1 MVTDVQEI
9 KEALQEAIDKVY
21 EAVDALE
28 RAKRMMKD
36 LPYGYNIAGN
46 MEGYVINYLTAGT
59 DSIAEKI
66 EKYLEE
72 TEELGD
78 EDDDVD
84 DEDESEEQID
94 STPDETE
101 EN

>member
-9 KEALQEAIDKVY
+9 KELLQEAIDKVY
-21 EAVDALE
+21 EASDALE

-36 LPYGYNIAGN
+36 LSYGYNIAGN
-46 MEGYVINYLTAGT
+46 MESYVINYLTAGH

-72 TEELGD
+72 TNELP
-78 EDDDVD
+78 
-84 DEDESEEQID
+84 DEDEEDED
-94 STPDETE
+94 ENEDETE
-101 EN
+101 EEVEN

>member
-1 MVTDVQEI
+1 MVNDIDEI
-9 KEALQEAIDKVY
+9 KELLQEAIDKVY
-21 EAVDALE
+21 EASDALE

-36 LPYGYNIAGN
+36 LSYGYNIAGN
-46 MEGYVINYLTAGT
+46 MESYVINYLTAGT

-72 TEELGD
+72 TNELP
-78 EDDDVD
+78 
-84 DEDESEEQID
+84 DEDEDE
-94 STPDETE
+94 DETE